1 MLPFGWIY
9 IRVNDYSIF
18 ELEYILI
25 NNPQKSDIFT
35 KVNGSKINSKFN
47 VKFIEINNKMYPSY
61 LSYERPKR
69 FNRARAVLDS
79 LRLNKKTNP
88 EDHYFSKQE
97 ILFTEII
104 TQESEINKYL
114 VSKNWNDNLFLPR
127 VYNEQ
132 FWDNYN
138 ILLESKE
145 QQKLILDLEK
155 KISLK
160 KQFEQQ

>member
-1 MLPFGWIY
+1 M
-9 IRVNDYSIF
+9 
-18 ELEYILI
+18 
-25 NNPQKSDIFT
+25 
-35 KVNGSKINSKFN
+35 
-47 VKFIEINNKMYPSY
+47 
-61 LSYERPKR
+61 
-69 FNRARAVLDS
+69 DS

-104 TQESEINKYL
+104 TQESEMNKYL